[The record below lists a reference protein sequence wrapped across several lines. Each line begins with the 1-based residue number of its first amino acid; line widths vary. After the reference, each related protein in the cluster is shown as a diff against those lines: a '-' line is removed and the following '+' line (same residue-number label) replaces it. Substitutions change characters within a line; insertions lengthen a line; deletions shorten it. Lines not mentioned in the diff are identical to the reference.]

1 MEPNRG
7 VQNYYNNNVVSVG
20 EWIVTFILLAIPVV
34 NLILLLVWGFSD
46 STPLSKKNYA
56 IAVLIIMVV
65 GAVMGFLFGA
75 SVFSVFSNMS

>member
-1 MEPNRG
+1 
-7 VQNYYNNNVVSVG
+7 
-20 EWIVTFILLAIPVV
+20 
-34 NLILLLVWGFSD
+34 VWGFSD